1 MDLPSGRKFLRF
13 GKLKSNFFKEFSQNQ
28 CIIAHTLQDP
38 VRTNCRFENV
48 ENETT
53 QHKLYT
59 HWRNYTY
66 NSQCLYPQL
75 QSGIIFNRIFSVY
88 TNTCSVSGTSK
99 TKFFVADI
107 NIKCNG
113 VHCMRAAGE
122 NFWKYV
128 VYAYL
133 HRHTRITWNRTSY
146 EYVCWKHHV
155 YTGNMFCVRKAT
167 IHV

>member
-1 MDLPSGRKFLRF
+1 MQTESDTSMCACIDRMCGSSVCVRTSVCYLSMDLPSGRTFLRF

-122 NFWKYV
+122 NV
-128 VYAYL
+128 LEV
-133 HRHTRITWNRTSY
+133 H
-146 EYVCWKHHV
+146 
-155 YTGNMFCVRKAT
+155 
-167 IHV
+167 